1 MPDWL
6 VIVLS
11 IVAGLLLLWVAL
23 IAVLWVQSR
32 RMGRSVDWKEIVRL
46 VPDVLRLVKRLA
58 TDPRTPRG
66 TRWMLGGLLVYLA
79 LPIDLV
85 PDFIPV
91 LGYADDAV
99 AIALVLRWAI
109 GHAGLES
116 VERHWPGTDAGL
128 QSLLTLTGAARRN
141 RR

>member
-32 RMGRSVDWKEIVRL
+32 RMGRSVDWEGDR
-46 VPDVLRLVKRLA
+46 P
-58 TDPRTPRG
+58 PRPRRDAPG
-66 TRWMLGGLLVYLA
+66 QTLGGGPADTSGNTLDARRPARLPRA
-79 LPIDLV
+79 PIDLV